1 MLYDI
6 AVPFPRLVQDA
17 HTRSV
22 FGIEIKTA
30 SLRHLRIMKEKAIMN
45 RDDFAKRTLDEID
58 LAFIEKKLAE

>member
-1 MLYDI
+1 M
-6 AVPFPRLVQDA
+6 VQDA